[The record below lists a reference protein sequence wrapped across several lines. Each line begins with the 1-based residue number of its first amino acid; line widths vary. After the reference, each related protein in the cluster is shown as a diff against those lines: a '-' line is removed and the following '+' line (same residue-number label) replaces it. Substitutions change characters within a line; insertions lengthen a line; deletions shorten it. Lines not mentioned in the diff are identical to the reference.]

1 MNFTSTEDVREKE
14 KKSDYF
20 EFVDS
25 VTSSFSKEKDSFLKR
40 VDELS
45 NNINVP
51 RLLTAAIGLND
62 ESGEFA
68 SLVKKIVFH
77 GKELNEE
84 NILHMKKELGDIMW
98 YLANACIALNIKSF
112 DEIIDLNMEKL
123 RARYGD
129 SFSVEKSEKRRKG
142 DV

>member
-1 MNFTSTEDVREKE
+1 MNFTSTENVREKE

-45 NNINVP
+45 NNVNVP

-77 GKELNEE
+77 GRELNKE

-98 YLANACIALNIKSF
+98 YLANACIALSINSF
-112 DEIIDLNMEKL
+112 DEIINLNMEKL

-129 SFSVEKSEKRRKG
+129 SFSVEKSEKRREG